1 MKNVSSR
8 HPFPIYL
15 TAGEYMKTIG
25 TQDGYFPDFGHHL
38 AGEMGGV
45 WLHPIKLLDGF
56 WLRVKDKKRDISV
69 WAKADEFINHP
80 WGSEF
85 RYDHGLGHIPASI
98 IRTQFAPELEKGM
111 TVRYELHNYS
121 DQETE
126 LELELLC
133 RTDLRPVWFSEEIGI
148 EDGQEDCF
156 ETVSDWDGLAKDS
169 GNDWYVK
176 FGAEM
181 PGVSGQK
188 MRTGADVLGPEWTAG
203 KGTGL
208 SMTVDKTLAP
218 GEKYTFDVYIAGSY
232 TSSEECEATYERL
245 RQNRNQLLE
254 DKQRIFERIDSM
266 SHLEVEGE
274 ERLNDIFSW
283 AKWNTQW
290 LVQRVDFIGRG
301 LTAGSPHYP
310 WWFGC
315 DNSYSVQGLMAI
327 GDFELARDTVDILR
341 KMSMEANGNGRIVHE
356 ITTMGAVANPGNTQE
371 TAHFIGMIWDM
382 FCWTGDTGFL
392 QENYDICVKGLD
404 WLLREM
410 DPDRDLFPSG
420 YGIIEISGLNMEL
433 IDSAVYTAQAARALS
448 QMSRVLGDSGSA
460 DAYELL
466 ADRMKKA
473 INDMYWCEDEGLFAD
488 AVAPKKDIIPKADHL
503 VRVAE
508 KHGITGY
515 RDYLDQLL
523 KGSGDDEADRGW
535 LLNKNWVI
543 VTPMESGIADEEKG
557 RRALERMRSSEFI
570 GDYGT
575 YLSGLYQN
583 EIMTIST
590 GAHAVAEAVYGNA
603 DAALDLLQRMMRTFS
618 MALPGSMNEMSP
630 DYGCAVQ
637 AWTVYAMAVPLI
649 RHFVGI
655 KPLAH
660 LRTVH
665 MTPLIPSAWEG
676 KKVSLKQLRIGDA
689 LLDVML
695 RSEQGNMH
703 AEIANP
709 SGYKVV
715 FEWNGQTHISDEKLI
730 SITMSCQ

>member
-15 TAGEYMKTIG
+15 TAGEYMKVTG

-38 AGEMGGV
+38 AGEMGGI

-56 WLRVKDKKRDISV
+56 WLRIKDLKRNISV

-85 RYDHGLGHIPASI
+85 RYDHGLGHIPVSI
-98 IRTQFAPELEKGM
+98 KRTQFAPELEKGM
-111 TVRYELHNYS
+111 IVRYELHNYS
-121 DQETE
+121 DLPTE

-148 EDGQEDCF
+148 VDGQEDRF
-156 ETVSDWDGLAKDS
+156 EEISDWTGLAKDS
-169 GNDWYVK
+169 GNDWYAM
-176 FGAEM
+176 FGADM
-181 PGVSGQK
+181 PGVTGQQL
-188 MRTGADVLGPEWTAG
+188 RTGAGLIGPEWTAG
-203 KGTGL
+203 NGTGL
-208 SMTVDKTLAP
+208 SIQAEKTLAP
-218 GEKYTFDVYIAGSY
+218 GEIYTFYVYIAGSY
-232 TSSEECEATYERL
+232 TSKDDCQSTYSRL
-245 RQNRNQLLE
+245 QQHDQLLE
-254 DKQRIFERIDSM
+254 EKKRKYEQIDGM

-283 AKWNTQW
+283 VKWNTQW

-327 GDFELARDTVDILR
+327 GDFELAKDTVDILR
-341 KMSMEANGNGRIVHE
+341 RLSLESNGNGRIVHE
-356 ITTMGAVANPGNTQE
+356 ITTMGAIANPGNTQE
-371 TAHFIGMIWDM
+371 TAHFITMIWDM
-382 FCWTGDTGFL
+382 FCWTGDMAFL
-392 QENYDICVKGLD
+392 QENVDTCVKGLN
-404 WLLREM
+404 WLLQEM
-410 DPDRDLFPSG
+410 DPDKDLFPSG

-433 IDSAVYTAQAARALS
+433 IDSAVYTAQAAWALS
-448 QMSRVLGDSGSA
+448 QMSRVLGDFGNG
-460 DAYELL
+460 DAYEAL

-473 INDMYWCEDEGLFAD
+473 INETYWCESESLFAD
-488 AVAPKKDIIPKADHL
+488 AVAPKKDIIPKVDHL
-503 VRVAE
+503 VRIAE
-508 KHGITGY
+508 KHGIQGY
-515 RDYLDQLL
+515 REYLEGLL
-523 KGSGDDEADRGW
+523 SGDEDENADRGW

-543 VTPMESGIADEEKG
+543 VTPMETKIADQEKG

-575 YLSGLYQN
+575 YLSGLYQS
-583 EIMTIST
+583 EMMTIST
-590 GAHAVAEAVYGNA
+590 GVHASAEAAYGNA
-603 DAALDLLQRMMRTFS
+603 DAALDLLQRMMSTFS

-630 DYGCAVQ
+630 DYGCDVQ

-655 KPLAH
+655 KPMAH

-665 MTPLIPSAWEG
+665 VEPLIPAAWEG
-676 KKVSLKQLRIGDA
+676 KKIALKQLRIGDA
-689 LLDVML
+689 VLDVML
-695 RSEQGNMH
+695 RSEQGTLQ
-703 AEIANP
+703 AEINNP
-709 SGYKVV
+709 SAFKIVL
-715 FEWNGQTHISDEKLI
+715 EWRGQTYISEESNI
-730 SITMSCQ
+730 SITM